1 MADRQ
6 FAFGTFVLDGAAG
19 ILRDRGVQI
28 DIGSRGLA
36 LLEALL
42 EASGQPVAKSV
53 LMDAAWPKTAV
64 EESNLTVQVAAL
76 RKCLGQTPDGGEW
89 IVTVPRV
96 GYRFARRRTA
106 APETASASDL
116 PPDTK
121 TSIAVLPFDNMSS
134 DPEQEYFAV
143 GLSEDLITDLS
154 KVPGFTVIARNSS
167 FAYKGKQVDV
177 RTVAAELG
185 VRYVI
190 EGSVRRAAGT
200 VRINAQI
207 VDATD
212 HSHVWADRFDRDLA
226 DIFGL
231 QDEIVGKIIH
241 AIVGTIPSI
250 HLVASQ
256 RAKSLDAYDLFVRGR
271 VLVSQW
277 SESNRAGRELL
288 QGSIAIEPDFA
299 EAHAWLA
306 YSHHF
311 AWLLRGESPNLH
323 RPLARQASQRA
334 VALDRGN
341 AASHWSRG
349 LVLAYDAL
357 LYEGVAECETALAIN
372 PNHADAW
379 IALADLRVLEG
390 RAGEGV
396 ECARNAFRLNPYPPP
411 AYRWYFGFA
420 LYAAGRYEDVVET
433 LQHEEMQGKG
443 SQRILAASLAQLG
456 RLDEAEAEA
465 RRFLAAYPT
474 FTVAG
479 WDSIHPFRRADDR
492 RHFVDGYLKAGLP
505 G

>member
-1 MADRQ
+1 MADRR
-6 FAFGTFVLDGAAG
+6 FVFGTFVLDGVEG
-19 ILRDRGVQI
+19 TLRDGGAPV
-28 DIGSRGLA
+28 DVGGKALA
-36 LLEALL
+36 LLKALL
-42 EASGQPVAKSV
+42 QADGETLTKSA

-76 RKCLGQTPDGGEW
+76 RKCLGQMPDGSEW

-96 GYRFARRRTA
+96 GYRFARMKRE
-106 APETASASDL
+106 APETVSALSAA
-116 PPDTK
+116 PAAK
-121 TSIAVLPFDNMSS
+121 TSIAVLPFINMSS
-134 DPEQEYFAV
+134 DPEQDFFAE

-167 FAYKGKQVDV
+167 FAYKGRQLDI

-190 EGSVRRAAGT
+190 EGSVRRAAGR
-200 VRINAQI
+200 VRINAEI

-212 HSHVWADRFDRDLA
+212 QSHVWADRFDRDLA
-226 DIFGL
+226 DVFAL
-231 QDEIVGKIIH
+231 QDEIVGKIVH
-241 AIVGTIPSI
+241 AIVGTIPPVQF
-250 HLVASQ
+250 VASQ

-271 VLVSQW
+271 ALVSQW

-311 AWLLRGESPNLH
+311 AWLLRGESPSLH
-323 RPLARQASQRA
+323 RPLARQASERA
-334 VALDRGN
+334 VMLNRVN
-341 AASHWSRG
+341 ADAHWSRG
-349 LVLAYDAL
+349 LVLAYDSHL
-357 LYEGVAECETALAIN
+357 GEGVAECESALEMN

-379 IALADLRVLEG
+379 IALADLRVLDG
-390 RAGEGV
+390 RAADGV
-396 ECARNAFRLNPYPPP
+396 DCAKNAYRLNPYPPP

-420 LYAAGRYEDVVET
+420 LYAAGKYEDVVET

-456 RLDEAEAEA
+456 RMAEA
-465 RRFLAAYPT
+465 RDEAQRFLVAHPG

-479 WDSIHPFRRADDR
+479 WESIHPFRNADDR